1 MGSTSSCRDPRGT
14 HRSPRPSRDGRKI
27 SRGAGGSRAAWGVK
41 SPWQAQG
48 GGGSWSLGLRW
59 GKGGSRG
66 RQSRWAQQD
75 KAPARGLYETFTG
88 VPQRRSNSNSR
99 TCLCAGGGWQKGCP
113 RQHPLPRLRSV
124 RRVPEASTL
133 RRCGQGELLS
143 RETPS
148 LGATAPQAVPATG
161 ATEASTARN
170 KRPGEQLPVCPERQG
185 PGLGKWGVTK
195 DRGHWQGS
203 GQPSGFT
210 WGS

>member
-1 MGSTSSCRDPRGT
+1 MSSCRDPRGT

-27 SRGAGGSRAAWGVK
+27 SRGTGGSWAAWGVK

-59 GKGGSRG
+59 GKGGNRG
-66 RQSRWAQQD
+66 RQSHWAQRD
-75 KAPARGLYETFTG
+75 EAPARGLYEMFTG

-113 RQHPLPRLRSV
+113 RQHPPPRLRSV

-133 RRCGQGELLS
+133 RRCGQGELLP

-148 LGATAPQAVPATG
+148 PGG
-161 ATEASTARN
+161 HSTAGCSRHGSH
-170 KRPGEQLPVCPERQG
+170 RGFDSQEQA
-185 PGLGKWGVTK
+185 
-195 DRGHWQGS
+195 
-203 GQPSGFT
+203 T
-210 WGS
+210 WGAAPCVP